1 MKYYNC
7 FTRLKT
13 EEIGYH
19 FRNYFLYF
27 RLKTLYYSYFVSNS
41 ARGKKYYRVVQK
53 DRDSQIWLCLQ

>member
-41 ARGKKYYRVVQK
+41 ARGKKY
-53 DRDSQIWLCLQ
+53 